1 MDAVVVP
8 LDYRQ
13 HMASGDDEL
22 TFEQL
27 AALSMDERVR
37 YFLNHPVPGDA
48 PGASPLKLARQLART
63 VDLVVARDS
72 EQRAS

>member
-1 MDAVVVP
+1 MGARVVP
-8 LDYRQ
+8 VDYRQ
-13 HMASGDDEL
+13 LMATGDDEL
-22 TFEQL
+22 TVEQL

-37 YFLNHPVPGDA
+37 YFLRHPVPGDV